1 MEGEYIRALQELTQ
15 KLLSK
20 DVHINKYHGYENEDI
35 NRWFEKL
42 ELVLESKGIPLDVPA
57 ARTQLINNLAGPAET
72 FMFELPPEERG
83 SFMLLKQALV
93 KRYSTKDRGWV
104 KRRRLVAR
112 RQGPHELLSDYI
124 NDMHELF
131 SGLNMAEVDKVTYF
145 TEGLTQPLKIKV
157 LERMP
162 ETLLQAEE
170 VARTVNS
177 ISQRENATKEGDQI
191 ERLIEALNRS
201 QQVPAQVPSNSARNT
216 LQKLT
221 QGLDS
226 LTPITT
232 HKVAACSEPQGNYER
247 KLDELTSLMQRME
260 VTLESAAFGAE
271 SEPCCCSGK

>member
-1 MEGEYIRALQELTQ
+1 
-15 KLLSK
+15 
-20 DVHINKYHGYENEDI
+20 
-35 NRWFEKL
+35 
-42 ELVLESKGIPLDVPA
+42 
-57 ARTQLINNLAGPAET
+57 
-72 FMFELPPEERG
+72 
-83 SFMLLKQALV
+83 
-93 KRYSTKDRGWV
+93 
-104 KRRRLVAR
+104 
-112 RQGPHELLSDYI
+112 
-124 NDMHELF
+124 MHELF

-177 ISQRENATKEGDQI
+177 ISQRENTTKEGDQI

-216 LQKLT
+216 LQPQLIQAHLEKLT
-221 QGLDS
+221 QGLDG

-232 HKVAACSEPQGNYER
+232 HKVAACSEPRGNYER
-247 KLDELTSLMQRME
+247 KLDELTNLMQRME

-271 SEPCCCSGK
+271 SEPCCCSG